1 MDQQVE
7 VLRARLAEISERC
20 AQIQESADRSGRGL
34 TRAENSEI
42 ETLFEEFET
51 VEKQLA
57 TRERIA
63 NIGGGGRKTEPNP
76 IGGGMPGAGGRRFD
90 PRQCALTGG
99 RYADLFGPVPNSA
112 KQSNPFRSF
121 GEYALAAIHDPLDPR
136 LRQIRGDAGGMTEGV
151 GEDGGFAV
159 PLQFFGDL
167 LDASYELEALR
178 PRCGVIPMSSNMVV
192 TPRFDYFDNTN
203 AKRAGL
209 TLQWADE
216 GGTFTDQKAKVLPM
230 TIRANKAGIF
240 VRVTNEAAEDIPSFE
255 RRLQAAMV
263 NAIAAGLDYAI
274 LWGTG
279 AGTWLGVLQ
288 APALIVVPKETASPQ
303 AADTLLEINIVK
315 MAAALHPSCWRNA
328 IWLCSPS
335 TLSQLFQMSQAIGPY
350 QGVRTAM
357 ITQTDQGLRIL
368 GKEVVVTDACAIV
381 GDLGDLILG
390 DFSKYVVG
398 LRREARLETTIH
410 ANWAT
415 DEWGVRMILRAGAQP
430 EWGSPVKLRTGDTV
444 SSFVALEAR

>member
-1 MDQQVE
+1 
-7 VLRARLAEISERC
+7 
-20 AQIQESADRSGRGL
+20 
-34 TRAENSEI
+34 
-42 ETLFEEFET
+42 
-51 VEKQLA
+51 
-57 TRERIA
+57 
-63 NIGGGGRKTEPNP
+63 
-76 IGGGMPGAGGRRFD
+76 
-90 PRQCALTGG
+90 
-99 RYADLFGPVPNSA
+99 
-112 KQSNPFRSF
+112 
-121 GEYALAAIHDPLDPR
+121 
-136 LRQIRGDAGGMTEGV
+136 
-151 GEDGGFAV
+151 
-159 PLQFFGDL
+159 
-167 LDASYELEALR
+167 
-178 PRCGVIPMSSNMVV
+178 MSSNMVV

-255 RRLQAAMV
+255 RRVQAAMV

-303 AADTLLEINIVK
+303 APDSLLEINITK

-335 TLSQLFQMSQAIGPY
+335 TLAQLFQMSQATGPY

-357 ITQTDQGLRIL
+357 IAQTDQGLRIL

-381 GDLGDLILG
+381 GDVGDLVLG

-410 ANWAT
+410 ANWQT
-415 DEWGVRMILRAGAQP
+415 DELGVRMILRAGAQP
-430 EWGSPVKLRTGDTV
+430 EWQSPVKLRTGDEV
-444 SSFVALEAR
+444 SCFVALEAR